1 MQRSRIIGTGA
12 YAPSKVLTNFDLEK
26 MVSTSDEWIIE
37 RTGIKE
43 RRIASEDEA
52 TSDLSIKAAK
62 NAIEMAGIKPEAID
76 IIIVGTVTPDMLF
89 PSTASIIQNKIGAK
103 NAVAFDISA
112 ACSGFIYALS
122 IADQFIKS
130 GTYKTALVIGAEVLS
145 RMIDWTDRNTCILFG
160 DGAGAVILQ
169 AENGERGIL
178 STHLHTDGSMW
189 DFLYTP
195 GGGSRHPAS
204 HQIIDDKLIY
214 MRMKGNETFKVAVK
228 SLESVI
234 IEALEYNN
242 LKPSDIS
249 WVIPHQANL
258 RIIQSIVKRLELPMD
273 KVVLNIERYGNTSA
287 ASVPMAL
294 DEAVRDGRVKKNDII
309 IFEAFGA
316 GLTWA
321 SALVRW

>member
-12 YAPSKVLTNFDLEK
+12 YAPSRVLTNFDLEK
-26 MVSTSDEWIIE
+26 MVNTSDEWIME

-43 RRIASEDEA
+43 RRVAAEDEA
-52 TSDLSIKAAK
+52 TSDLSIKAAN

-76 IIIVGTVTPDMLF
+76 IIIVGTVTPDMFF
-89 PSTASIIQNKIGAK
+89 PSTASIVQNKIGAK

-145 RMIDWTDRNTCILFG
+145 RMIDWSDRNTCVLFG
-160 DGAGAVILQ
+160 DGAGAAILQ
-169 AENGERGIL
+169 ADNGERGIL

-195 GGGSRHPAS
+195 GGGSRYPLS
-204 HQIIDDKLIY
+204 HQVIDDKLIY

-228 SLESVI
+228 SLEAVV

-242 LKPSDIS
+242 LKPSDIN
-249 WVIPHQANL
+249 WIIPHQANL
-258 RIIQSIVKRLELPMD
+258 RIIQSIVKRLEMPME
-273 KVVLNIERYGNTSA
+273 KVVLNIERFGNTSA

-321 SALVRW
+321 SALLRW

>member
-12 YAPSKVLTNFDLEK
+12 YAPSRVLTNFDLEK
-26 MVSTSDEWIIE
+26 MVNTSDEWIME

-43 RRIASEDEA
+43 RRVAAEDEA
-52 TSDLSIKAAK
+52 TSDLSIKAAN

-76 IIIVGTVTPDMLF
+76 IIIVGTVTPDMFF
-89 PSTASIIQNKIGAK
+89 PSTASIVQNKIGAK

-145 RMIDWTDRNTCILFG
+145 RMIDWSDRNTCVLFG
-160 DGAGAVILQ
+160 DGAGAAILQ
-169 AENGERGIL
+169 ADNGERGIL

-195 GGGSRHPAS
+195 GGGSRHPLS
-204 HQIIDDKLIY
+204 HQVIDDKLIY

-228 SLESVI
+228 SLEAVV

-249 WVIPHQANL
+249 WIIPHQANL
-258 RIIQSIVKRLELPMD
+258 RIIQSIMKRLELPME
-273 KVVLNIERYGNTSA
+273 KVVLNIERFGNTSA

>member
-1 MQRSRIIGTGA
+1 M
-12 YAPSKVLTNFDLEK
+12 VLTNFDLEK
-26 MVSTSDEWIIE
+26 MVNTSDEWIME

-43 RRIASEDEA
+43 RRVAAEDEA
-52 TSDLSIKAAK
+52 TSDLSIKAAN

-76 IIIVGTVTPDMLF
+76 IIIVGTVTPDMFF
-89 PSTASIIQNKIGAK
+89 PSTASIVQNKIGAK

-145 RMIDWTDRNTCILFG
+145 RMIDWSDRNTCVLFG

-169 AENGERGIL
+169 ADNGERGIL

-195 GGGSRHPAS
+195 GGGSRHPLS
-204 HQIIDDKLIY
+204 HQVIDDKLIY

-228 SLESVI
+228 SLEAVV

-249 WVIPHQANL
+249 WIIPHQANL
-258 RIIQSIVKRLELPMD
+258 RIIQSIVKRLELPME
-273 KVVLNIERYGNTSA
+273 KVVLNIERFGNTSA

-321 SALVRW
+321 SALLRW